1 MSQMAVF
8 FLLFSF
14 SQSSAWNFNIFSN
27 WRLNSQKAKII
38 CKKNIY
44 TYVRYFKIAWSLCT
58 GTVHF
63 FPLESV
69 FSSLQDVDWEVD
81 PGWHS
86 YYYSIQL
93 DITAL
98 LAFLWL
104 LFSIIFFFWEAC
116 WEQYK
121 RNRVPI
127 ETISMKWNWN
137 FIFLVYLIPK
147 GWVADFGLLLPGRKV
162 ESTFSALL
170 CCYKHFCFLKLFG
183 EGFLVYWKFD
193 DFYHNYA
200 NLIDTF
206 NLNFL
211 IYTCNH
217 LFKYWD
223 DTV

>member
-104 LFSIIFFFWEAC
+104 LFSIIFFFSEAC

-127 ETISMKWNWN
+127 ETISMKWKWN

-147 GWVADFGLLLPGRKV
+147 GGWQILACCCLGGRWR
-162 ESTFSALL
+162 AP
-170 CCYKHFCFLKLFG
+170 
-183 EGFLVYWKFD
+183 LVPS
-193 DFYHNYA
+193 YA
-200 NLIDTF
+200 VIDTLF
-206 NLNFL
+206 SQTFWWGIFSLLKIWWFL
-211 IYTCNH
+211 S
-217 LFKYWD
+217 
-223 DTV
+223 